1 MRFLFA
7 LFIAVP
13 IVEMI
18 VLIQVGQQIG
28 ALWTIALVLITAF
41 IGINLLRHQGLATL
55 SRANWRIQSGQIPA
69 KEILEGILLA
79 VGGALLLTP
88 GFVTDGIGFL
98 LLVPFTRQFFASR
111 LMGRFK
117 AFASANV
124 AGGSFGPQGFGSGGF
139 GSSNFGTGP
148 NSDESIIDGE
158 FEAPQNT
165 HPQDKIE

>member
-13 IVEMI
+13 IIEML
-18 VLIQVGQQIG
+18 VLIQVGQEIG

-55 SRANWRIQSGQIPA
+55 TRANWRIQSGQIPA

-98 LLVPFTRQFFASR
+98 LLVPVTRQFFASR

-117 AFASANV
+117 SFASANV
-124 AGGSFGPQGFGSGGF
+124 AGGGFGTQGFGQNGF
-139 GSSNFGTGP
+139 GAGSTN
-148 NSDESIIDGE
+148 DESIIDGE
-158 FEAPQNT
+158 FEAPHSTQ
-165 HPQDKIE
+165 PRDKIE

>member
-13 IVEMI
+13 IIEMV

-28 ALWTIALVLITAF
+28 ALWTVALVLLTAF

-55 SRANWRIQSGQIPA
+55 SRASWRIQSGQIPA
-69 KEILEGILLA
+69 QEMLEGILLA

-88 GFVTDGIGFL
+88 GFVTDAIGFL

-117 AFASANV
+117 SFSSANG
-124 AGGSFGPQGFGSGGF
+124 AGGGFKTGF
-139 GSSNFGTGP
+139 NR
-148 NSDESIIDGE
+148 DESIIDGE
-158 FEAPQNT
+158 FET
-165 HPQDKIE
+165 PQDPQPRDKVE

>member
-1 MRFLFA
+1 MRFLFL

-13 IVEMI
+13 ILEMV

-28 ALWTIALVLITAF
+28 ALWTIALVLLTAF

-55 SRANWRIQSGQIPA
+55 NRASWRIQSGQIPA
-69 KEILEGILLA
+69 QEMLEGILLA

-98 LLVPFTRQFFASR
+98 LLLPFTRQFLAAR

-117 AFASANV
+117 AFSSANV
-124 AGGSFGPQGFGSGGF
+124 AGGIFGSGAGGF
-139 GSSNFGTGP
+139 GASGFNPSYHT
-148 NSDESIIDGE
+148 DESIIDGE
-158 FEAPQNT
+158 FETPQDP